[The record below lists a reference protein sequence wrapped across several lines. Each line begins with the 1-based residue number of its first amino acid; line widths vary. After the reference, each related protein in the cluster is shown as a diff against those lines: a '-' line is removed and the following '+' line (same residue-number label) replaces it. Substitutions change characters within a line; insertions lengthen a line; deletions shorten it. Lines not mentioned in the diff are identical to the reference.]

1 MEPID
6 FFVKNKTI
14 FLVFHVLS
22 VVMGMGSALTS
33 DLLFNFYSKNKTLN
47 DTERKTLRFLSTAV
61 WVSLIVIILSGLCI
75 FFSDPYRYEHSQ
87 KFISKMIIMVV
98 LLANGLFLHKVVSPH
113 FDDRGLLK
121 FKSKRPIR
129 QIAFACGAVSLIS
142 WTTVCV
148 LGTISRIS
156 YTFQQ
161 FILGYLIFTICGII
175 FALIIEK
182 KTFNDKK

>member
-1 MEPID
+1 MEAID
-6 FFVKNKTI
+6 FFVENKAL

-33 DLLFNFYSKNKTLN
+33 DLLFNFYSHNKTLN
-47 DTERKTLRFLSTAV
+47 ETERKTLRFLSTAV
-61 WVSLIVIILSGLCI
+61 WVSLIVIILSGFAI
-75 FFSDPYRYEHSQ
+75 FFSDPYKYEHSQ

-98 LLANGLFLHKVVSPH
+98 LLVNGLFLHKVVSPH

-129 QIAFACGAVSLIS
+129 RIAFACGAVSLIS

-148 LGTISRIS
+148 LGTLKSIP
-156 YTFQQ
+156 YTFVQ
-161 FILGYLIFTICGII
+161 FIIGYLIFTICGMV
-175 FALIIEK
+175 AAVLIEK
-182 KTFNDKK
+182 RTFNDKK